1 MASTP
6 ALLRTLFMPKTI
18 LADMVR
24 PNQVPIYK
32 PNYYRNNAIRI
43 RGASS
48 SSKKPPITKGGGQ
61 RINSTDTAA
70 SENKEYSGS
79 SITDQKGFPTA
90 VLHGSSGRVSVL
102 V

>member
-18 LADMVR
+18 LAEMVR
-24 PNQVPIYK
+24 PDQVPIYK

-48 SSKKPPITKGGGQ
+48 SSKKPPIRKG
-61 RINSTDTAA
+61 DTAA
-70 SENKEYSGS
+70 KENSAS
-79 SITDQKGFPTA
+79 SIADQKGA
-90 VLHGSSGRVSVL
+90 KKNNEKA
-102 V
+102 